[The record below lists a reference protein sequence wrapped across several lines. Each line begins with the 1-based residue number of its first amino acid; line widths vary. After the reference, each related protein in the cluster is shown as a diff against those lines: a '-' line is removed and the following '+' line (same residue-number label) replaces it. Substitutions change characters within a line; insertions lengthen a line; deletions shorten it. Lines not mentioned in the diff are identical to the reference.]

1 MERAITL
8 LKVDP
13 RIEKQVLEEIRS
25 IRGVKEAHYIYGP
38 YDISVLIE
46 AKTLEEME
54 DLLLNRIREIYGVST
69 SMTCYIAND
78 R

>member
-13 RIEKQVLEEIRS
+13 RIEKQVLEELRA
-25 IRGVKEAHYIYGP
+25 IRGVKEVHYIYGP

-46 AKTLEEME
+46 VNT
-54 DLLLNRIREIYGVST
+54 
-69 SMTCYIAND
+69 
-78 R
+78 